1 MGILSTIIG
10 PVAGIIDKAVPD
22 ADLRRRLKQEI
33 KAKLIDQESALT
45 AAARDV
51 IVSEARGE
59 SWMQRNWR
67 PLTMLTF
74 AAIIANNYLIAPYVQ
89 AFGGVAVVLDIP
101 PGMWT
106 LLTTGLGGYVVGRT
120 LEKTGTTIRIGG
132 AGKKDGA

>member
-1 MGILSTIIG
+1 MGLLNAILG
-10 PVAGIIDKAVPD
+10 PVTGIIDKAVPD
-22 ADLRRRLKQEI
+22 ADLRRRLKQDI
-33 KAKLIDQESALT
+33 RARLIEQESALT

-120 LEKTGTTIRIGG
+120 LEKTGSRLRIGG
-132 AGKKDGA
+132 GD